1 MSYRALSLAHAHAH
15 AHALVLYWVG
25 KEGEGKGVMAGIS
38 LQLSSLAFPFL
49 SWVERESS
57 LLLSSLCFLLVFLS
71 LSLVA
76 GQNVEL
82 DG

>member
-1 MSYRALSLAHAHAH
+1 MFPPSPLSAHAHALVL
-15 AHALVLYWVG
+15 LVLYWVG
-25 KEGEGKGVMAGIS
+25 KEGEGKGLMAGIS
-38 LQLSSLAFPFL
+38 LQLSSLTFPFL